1 VGDGSPSPE
10 TIRRKEKRYR
20 EVVLSREPHR
30 RAYSMVG
37 MTNSAPVRI
46 PVGQRDVIVFIW
58 V

>member
-1 VGDGSPSPE
+1 MGDGSPSTE
-10 TIRRKEKRYR
+10 TLRRKEKRYR
-20 EVVLSREPHR
+20 QVVLSREPHR
-30 RAYSMVG
+30 LAYFMVG